1 MIIKRINNI
10 KGVFMEKTGLA
21 ICHCGLNIAGVLD
34 IKKIINFFKK
44 DKNLFVFED
53 NYLCSDAGLKVTDE
67 IVEEQKITRVVIA
80 ACTIKL
86 HGEMFKEHFEKIGI
100 SRDLVAFVNIREQ
113 NSWVHSKEPILATQ
127 KAIEQIQAKIEY
139 VKLLEPQERIRVP
152 VTQSALVIGGG
163 VAGIHGALAIA
174 NTGYHVYLVE
184 KDSTIG
190 GHMVLFDKTFP
201 TLDCSICILGPIM
214 NEVKDHSNITLMTYS
229 EVMDVSGYIGNFT
242 VTVKKKARYV
252 DLEKCVGCFDLC
264 RSVCDV
270 ELPGRFFPMRAIDV
284 RFPNAVPLVPVIDMD
299 HCTGCGACELACD
312 REAIVY
318 EDTDKFEEIN
328 VGSILVATG
337 FKDFDPTGLR
347 EYKYAINPNVLTALE
362 MERMLNP
369 EGPTKGKISVPSTGL
384 PPKKIAYALC
394 VGSRNKN
401 LDREYCSNVCC
412 MYSIKQAILLK
423 ERVPTSEIFI
433 FYNDIRAN
441 FKMGENFYN
450 RAREEL
456 KIHFHKGVI
465 ADVQS
470 LESDEDS
477 DPTLKIFAED
487 TMEGVRI
494 EDEFDMLVLA
504 TGMDPSEDTD
514 KISNILNISKDPYG
528 FLMASHL
535 KVRPSQSSLQGI
547 YLAGTVH
554 GPKDI
559 PSSILQAESAAV
571 KIASILNKKELEIA
585 AVKVHLNEEKCDL
598 CRLCVDVCDYQALS
612 LEDKKIVLNPANCLG
627 CGACAAMCHTNA
639 LWIPGFSSEQIER
652 QLDSYLVNKSQS
664 PLIVSFLCN
673 WCAYPGADLAG
684 TNKIQY
690 PTNTRVIRVNCSA
703 MVNPSWI
710 VKALLGGADGVLVV
724 GCYEQ
729 DCHYTSGF
737 VKAKNWHE
745 STISILEELK
755 INPNRV
761 RLENVSA
768 GEGKKFSDIVFDFS
782 KFLANKN

>member
-1 MIIKRINNI
+1 
-10 KGVFMEKTGLA
+10 MEKIGLA

-34 IKKIINFFKK
+34 IKKIHNFFKK
-44 DKNLFVFED
+44 NKDLYVFED
-53 NYLCSDAGLKVTDE
+53 NYLCSDAGLKATDE
-67 IVEEQKITRVVIA
+67 IVEEHKIKRVVIA

-86 HGEMFKEHFEKIGI
+86 HGEMFREHFEKIGM
-100 SRDLVAFVNIREQ
+100 SRDLIAFVNIREQ
-113 NSWVHSKEPILATQ
+113 NSWVHSKEPLLATQ

-139 VKLLEPQERIRVP
+139 VKLLKPQERIRVP
-152 VTQSALVIGGG
+152 VTQTALVIGGG

-214 NEVKDHSNITLMTYS
+214 NEVKEHPNITLLTYS
-229 EVMDVSGYIGNFT
+229 EVIDVSGYIGNFL
-242 VTVKKKARYV
+242 VKVKKKARYV
-252 DLEKCVGCFDLC
+252 DMEKCVGCFDLC

-284 RFPNAVPLVPVIDMD
+284 KFPNAVPLVPVINMD
-299 HCTGCGACELACD
+299 YCTGCGACELACD

-318 EDTDKFEEIN
+318 DDKDIIEEIN
-328 VGSILVATG
+328 IGSILVATG
-337 FKDFDPTGLR
+337 FTDFDPTGLR
-347 EYKYAINPNVLTALE
+347 EYKYKINPNILTALE

-384 PPKKIAYALC
+384 PPKKIAFALC

-412 MYSIKQAILLK
+412 MYSIKQAMLIK
-423 ERVPTSEIFI
+423 ERVPNAEIYV

-450 RAREEL
+450 RAREDL
-456 KIHFHKGVI
+456 HIHFQKGTI
-465 ADVQS
+465 SDVQS
-470 LESDEDS
+470 INGSEDT

-487 TMEGVRI
+487 TMEGVRM
-494 EDEFDMLVLA
+494 EDEFDLLILA
-504 TGMDPSEDTD
+504 TGMDPSEDCD
-514 KISNILNISKDPYG
+514 KISTMLNISKDPYG

-547 YLAGTVH
+547 YIAGTVH

-571 KIASILNKKELEIA
+571 KMVSILNKEELEIA
-585 AVKVHLNEEKCDL
+585 AVKVHLDEDKCDL

-612 LEDKKIVLNPANCLG
+612 IQDNKIVLNPANCLG

-639 LWIPGFSSEQIER
+639 LWVPGFSSEQIER
-652 QLDSYLVNKSQS
+652 QLDSFLANKTQA
-664 PLIVSFLCN
+664 PLIISFMCN

-690 PTNTRVIRVNCSA
+690 PTNTRVIRVNCAA
-703 MVNPSWI
+703 MVNPSWV

-729 DCHYTSGF
+729 DCHYTTGF
-737 VKAKNWHE
+737 TKAKGWHE
-745 STISILEELK
+745 STLTILEELK
-755 INPNRV
+755 IDPARV

-768 GEGKKFSDIVFDFS
+768 GEGKKFTEIVFDFS
-782 KFLANKN
+782 KSLQKM

>member
-1 MIIKRINNI
+1 
-10 KGVFMEKTGLA
+10 MEKIGLA

-34 IKKIINFFKK
+34 IKKIHNFFKK
-44 DKNLFVFED
+44 DKNLYVFED

-67 IVEEQKITRVVIA
+67 IVEEQKIKRVVVA

-86 HGEMFKEHFEKIGI
+86 HGEMFREHFEKVGI
-100 SRDLVAFVNIREQ
+100 PRDLIAFVNIREQ
-113 NSWVHSKEPILATQ
+113 NSWVHSKESVLATQ

-139 VKLLEPQERIRVP
+139 VKLLEPQERIKVP

-174 NTGYHVYLVE
+174 NIGHHVYLVE

-190 GHMVLFDKTFP
+190 GHMALFDKTFP

-214 NEVKDHSNITLMTYS
+214 NEVKEHPNITLLTYS
-229 EVMDVSGYIGNFT
+229 EVTEVSGYIGNFL
-242 VTVKKKARYV
+242 VNVKKKARYV
-252 DLEKCVGCFDLC
+252 DMEKCVGCFDLC

-284 RFPNAVPLVPVIDMD
+284 KFPNAVPLVPVINMD
-299 HCTGCGACELACD
+299 YCTGCGACELACD

-318 EDTDKFEEIN
+318 DDKDVIEEIQ

-337 FKDFDPTGLR
+337 FKDFDPTGL
-347 EYKYAINPNVLTALE
+347 
-362 MERMLNP
+362 
-369 EGPTKGKISVPSTGL
+369 
-384 PPKKIAYALC
+384 PPKKIAFALC

-412 MYSIKQAILLK
+412 MYSIKQAILIK
-423 ERVPTSEIFI
+423 ERVPNSEIYV
-433 FYNDIRAN
+433 FYNDVRAN
-441 FKMGENFYN
+441 FKMGESFYN

-456 KIHFHKGVI
+456 HIHFQKGTI
-465 ADVQS
+465 SDVQS
-470 LESDEDS
+470 ITSDEDT
-477 DPTLKIFAED
+477 DPTLKIFSED
-487 TMEGVRI
+487 TMEGVRM
-494 EDEFDMLVLA
+494 EDEFDLLVLA
-504 TGMDPSEDTD
+504 TGLDPSEDSE
-514 KISNILNISKDPYG
+514 KISTMLNISKDPYG

-571 KIASILNKKELEIA
+571 KMVAILNKKELEIA
-585 AVKVHLNEEKCDL
+585 AVKVHLDEEKCDL

-612 LEDKKIVLNPANCLG
+612 IKNKKIVLNPANCLG

-639 LWIPGFSSEQIER
+639 LWVPGFSSEQIEH
-652 QLDSYLVNKSQS
+652 QIDSFLANKSQA
-664 PLIVSFLCN
+664 PLIISFLCN

-690 PTNTRVIRVNCSA
+690 PTNVRAIRVNCAA

-710 VKALLGGADGVLVV
+710 VKALLGGADGVMVV

-737 VKAKNWHE
+737 TKAKGWHE
-745 STISILEELK
+745 STLEILEELK
-755 INPNRV
+755 IDPDRV
-761 RLENVSA
+761 RLESISA
-768 GEGKKFSDIVFDFS
+768 GEGKKFADVVFEFS
-782 KFLANKN
+782 NLLQKKEK